1 MTDTYEDLTNEER
14 AALGSD
20 PEIAGLRAEVLRAR
34 RGELEAMRAH
44 AAYMERDLERPSKP
58 KPALDVAGQF
68 DLSGY
73 LQRAATLAATHAD
86 VARWAAETE
95 TLTPTMREQHILDN
109 ENRRAAA
116 MRALEA
122 EARAAIDAEA
132 AAILEARRELER
144 VQVGELRKVASR
156 VTEFERAALVAR
168 LRAMTP
174 PQVSAWARSET
185 DPAVRL
191 VLQVDGPG
199 AVRGLPEGEGAGVL
213 GSWAGVASELE
224 SMPVDPRE
232 LVLQERA
239 ARLREARRRVD
250 TLDPEKHEAQLVQ
263 AFDIRPAM

>member
-1 MTDTYEDLTNEER
+1 
-14 AALGSD
+14 
-20 PEIAGLRAEVLRAR
+20 
-34 RGELEAMRAH
+34 
-44 AAYMERDLERPSKP
+44 
-58 KPALDVAGQF
+58 
-68 DLSGY
+68 
-73 LQRAATLAATHAD
+73 
-86 VARWAAETE
+86 
-95 TLTPTMREQHILDN
+95 MRE
-109 ENRRAAA
+109 
-116 MRALEA
+116 LEA
-122 EARAAIDAEA
+122 EARTAIDAEA
-132 AAILEARRELER
+132 TAILEARRELER